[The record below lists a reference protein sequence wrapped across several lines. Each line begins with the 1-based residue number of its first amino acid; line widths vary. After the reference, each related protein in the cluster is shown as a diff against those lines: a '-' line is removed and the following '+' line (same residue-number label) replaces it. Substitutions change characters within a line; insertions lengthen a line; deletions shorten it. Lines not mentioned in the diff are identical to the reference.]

1 MITLTPKQEEV
12 LLTVSEQ
19 EGRHPS
25 QMLSLLMDS
34 GVDLFYCSRESL
46 FTSKRG
52 EYSDMKPTGLWDE
65 AQDFHKREY
74 NGSMLP
80 LSDEAYTALIKEW
93 NKPTEDELPEY
104 EDHPS
109 EYYDKL
115 LNEQT

>member
-34 GVDLFYCSRESL
+34 GVDLFYWSRESL

-52 EYSDMKPTGLWDE
+52 EYSDIKSTGLWDE
-65 AQDFHKREY
+65 AQDFHKHDY
-74 NGSMLP
+74 NGCMLP
-80 LSDEAYTALIKEW
+80 LGEEVYAS
-93 NKPTEDELPEY
+93 LPEY

-115 LNEQT
+115 LNE

>member
-25 QMLSLLMDS
+25 QRLSLLMDS

-52 EYSDMKPTGLWDE
+52 EYSDIKSTGLWDE

-74 NGSMLP
+74 NGYMLP
-80 LSDEAYTALIKEW
+80 LGEEVYAS
-93 NKPTEDELPEY
+93 LPEY

-115 LNEQT
+115 LDLCDERGRPL

>member
-12 LLTVSEQ
+12 LLIVSEQ
-19 EGRHPS
+19 EGRDPS
-25 QMLSLLMDS
+25 QMLSLLMDN
-34 GVDLFYCSRESL
+34 GVDFWYCDNVAP

-52 EYSDMKPTGLWDE
+52 KITDTSGTGLWE
-65 AQDFHKREY
+65 HAQDFHKREY
-74 NGSMLP
+74 NGFMQP

-115 LNEQT
+115 LNEQ

>member
-46 FTSKRG
+46 FRSKRG

-65 AQDFHKREY
+65 AQDFHKHEY

-80 LSDEAYTALIKEW
+80 LGEEVYAS
-93 NKPTEDELPEY
+93 LPEY

>member
-46 FTSKRG
+46 FRSKRG
-52 EYSDMKPTGLWDE
+52 QIDDVTGTGLRDE

-80 LSDEAYTALIKEW
+80 LGEEVYAS
-93 NKPTEDELPEY
+93 LPEY

-115 LNEQT
+115 LDLCDERGRPL

>member
-1 MITLTPKQEEV
+1 MITLTPTQERILKEV
-12 LLTVSEQ
+12 SQQ
-19 EGRHPS
+19 EGRHPT
-25 QMLSLLMDS
+25 QMLSMLMS
-34 GVDLFYCSRESL
+34 EGVSYFYVDRVAPFSM
-46 FTSKRG
+46 KG
-52 EYSDMKPTGLWDE
+52 KDVSDAPDGDLWDE

-80 LSDEAYTALIKEW
+80 LGEEVYAS
-93 NKPTEDELPEY
+93 LPEY